1 MKKKSLRKDGI
12 VSVYSLYKLFDGR
25 PAGYMCGYGYGST
38 QGPKMATRQDTR
50 TRATEYGFPRVR
62 VRVQPKVPAGYPRC
76 SLRTY
81 TNLTYFYR

>member
-38 QGPKMATRQDTR
+38 QGPKMATRQDTH
-50 TRATEYGFPRVR
+50 THATGYGFPWVQ
-62 VRVQPKVPAGYPRC
+62 VQVQPKVPMGYPQC
-76 SLRTY
+76 SLVVR
-81 TNLTYFYR
+81 

>member
-38 QGPKMATRQDTR
+38 QGPKMVC
-50 TRATEYGFPRVR
+50 G
-62 VRVQPKVPAGYPRC
+62 
-76 SLRTY
+76 
-81 TNLTYFYR
+81 